1 MSKLSFVIYKFWR
14 DVYIIKDVERLII
27 DPYLTHGSNIYILL
41 NFLGRIMLFRKRNNL
56 LNSG

>member
-27 DPYLTHGSNIYILL
+27 DPYLTHGSNIYIYIYIYTAK
-41 NFLGRIMLFRKRNNL
+41 FLGSNHVIQETE
-56 LNSG
+56 